1 MPVRGAFFSF
11 RTHLSIFRCLVDH
24 RLNDPPP
31 EPPNP
36 KIGSSISVVV
46 PVQWRAGGSDVGDD
60 PCRGAQVHVSGRH
73 LPKIHR
79 FYCFS
84 VGENI

>member
-36 KIGSSISVVV
+36 KIVSSIQPFLRRQLHLSRCTRSMASWW
-46 PVQWRAGGSDVGDD
+46 QR
-60 PCRGAQVHVSGRH
+60 CRR
-73 LPKIHR
+73 
-79 FYCFS
+79 
-84 VGENI
+84 